1 MSESVNIPI
10 KIEGLDEI
18 SAKVEKMS
26 ALMDEIKELAESI
39 TESKVYVSLPD
50 EKP

>member
-1 MSESVNIPI
+1 MNIPI

-26 ALMDEIKELAESI
+26 ALMDEIKALAESI
-39 TESKVYVSLPD
+39 TESTVTVNLPD
-50 EKP
+50 EN